1 MSIRAC
7 NSGRSISLGSMLS
20 PGCSPPLQTNMCANH
35 VAPKSW
41 PADAA
46 RPPDTVIR
54 GFSTR
59 WPQPM
64 PIKMSS
70 IGRQKQRQKLLI
82 TLSGSAKQRSPAK
95 SQGDSSCIK
104 RAGRI
109 SPSGVNWK
117 TSFAHTAASLSA
129 LQPTTSLTASLASP
143 ATERSAARTIPSGP
157 VREKDRLFLFQA
169 ASYLELSLR
178 PLSTIDFRLTR
189 TSQRQAIPEYL
200 ALETRQLSLQQD
212 VHASAVR

>member
-1 MSIRAC
+1 
-7 NSGRSISLGSMLS
+7 
-20 PGCSPPLQTNMCANH
+20 
-35 VAPKSW
+35 
-41 PADAA
+41 
-46 RPPDTVIR
+46 
-54 GFSTR
+54 
-59 WPQPM
+59 M

-117 TSFAHTAASLSA
+117 TSFARTAASLSA
-129 LQPTTSLTASLASP
+129 LQSTTSLTAFLASP
-143 ATERSAARTIPSGP
+143 ATERFAARTIQSGP

-169 ASYLELSLR
+169 ASHLELSLR

-189 TSQRQAIPEYL
+189 RSQRQAIPEYL

>member
-1 MSIRAC
+1 
-7 NSGRSISLGSMLS
+7 
-20 PGCSPPLQTNMCANH
+20 
-35 VAPKSW
+35 
-41 PADAA
+41 
-46 RPPDTVIR
+46 
-54 GFSTR
+54 
-59 WPQPM
+59 M

-117 TSFAHTAASLSA
+117 TSFARTSASSR
-129 LQPTTSLTASLASP
+129 PCNPPTASLASP
-143 ATERSAARTIPSGP
+143 ATERSAARTIQPGP
-157 VREKDRLFLFQA
+157 VREKDRLFLYQA
-169 ASYLELSLR
+169 ASHLEPSLR
-178 PLSTIDFRLTR
+178 LLSTIDFRLTR
-189 TSQRQAIPEYL
+189 TSQRRAIPEYL